1 MDWTFSHFCKLLQL
15 AGKKPVEKCIEKQV
29 GVLMGIWHV
38 SHLYMGTLE
47 MIKYDITCVKYIY
60 GTVLFNLNKT
70 VVVFEP
76 IHLKNMFIATS
87 SSSPS
92 FATTYPVKV
101 VWTAI
106 KATPTKAFQKYIT
119 WNLRFFVDDW
129 QKNSEPKAW
138 WYTVVIKSSHSSFLV
153 WGPVALDSKG
163 ALK

>member
-1 MDWTFSHFCKLLQL
+1 MMEINPLAMFKGEHYSRPCWLERSHSRVLHW
-15 AGKKPVEKCIEKQV
+15 KQE
-29 GVLMGIWHV
+29 GVLGICHV

-47 MIKYDITCVKYIY
+47 MIKYDITCVKYIYIY

-76 IHLKNMFIATS
+76 IHLKNMFITTS

-106 KATPTKAFQKYIT
+106 KATPTRAFQKYIT
-119 WNLRFFVDDW
+119 WNLRFFCGWLAEKQWTKSMMIYSGD
-129 QKNSEPKAW
+129 Q
-138 WYTVVIKSSHSSFLV
+138 VIS
-153 WGPVALDSKG
+153 
-163 ALK
+163 